1 MFISELKRRKNICF
15 LEIFKGF
22 PKKKFFNTFNI
33 FSFVIFI

>member
-22 PKKKFFNTFNI
+22 PKKIFNTFNI